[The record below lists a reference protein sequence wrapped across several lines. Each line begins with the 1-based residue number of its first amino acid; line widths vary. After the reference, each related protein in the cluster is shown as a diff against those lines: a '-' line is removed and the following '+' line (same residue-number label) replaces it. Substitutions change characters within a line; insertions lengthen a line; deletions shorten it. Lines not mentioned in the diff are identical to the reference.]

1 MSERPLPALTPETE
15 FFWTAGADGRLRF
28 LRCNDCYTY
37 IHPPA
42 PVCPTCTSRSLT
54 PEPVTGRGTVV
65 TFTVNHQDW
74 GLLPPPY
81 VIALVELVEQPG
93 LRLTTN
99 LVNVDAASVR
109 SGMDVQVHFE
119 PVDDV
124 WLPLFEPAP

>member
-1 MSERPLPALTPETE
+1 
-15 FFWTAGADGRLRF
+15 
-28 LRCNDCYTY
+28 
-37 IHPPA
+37 
-42 PVCPTCTSRSLT
+42 
-54 PEPVTGRGTVV
+54 
-65 TFTVNHQDW
+65 
-74 GLLPPPY
+74 